1 MEPCRDTCM
10 LLQWMKFL
18 WMLLFRDIEI
28 ATVGTLW
35 HAFWRGPYKHEPK
48 KWGYHQLWGGRF
60 LRCGTLQKLHKAK
73 GQKSCHRVP
82 TIKGRPVVPSLFRL
96 MLIRLEGEGDFFDVG
111 HSKNCIRPKAK
122 KHVTEYPQKQS
133 KFSLFRKIVYKT
145 NYSPSA
151 TTYTDAG
158 AAWCIWR
165 PKAKIDHLVWDA
177 KLLLI
182 NMNYV

>member
-1 MEPCRDTCM
+1 MRERERERERKIKENVGLMEPCRDTCM

-122 KHVTEYPQKQS
+122 KHVTEYPHIYIYIYIYMDLPKKLMTVTHRKAWHPRIS
-133 KFSLFRKIVYKT
+133 YVNFKF
-145 NYSPSA
+145 
-151 TTYTDAG
+151 
-158 AAWCIWR
+158 
-165 PKAKIDHLVWDA
+165 
-177 KLLLI
+177 
-182 NMNYV
+182 